1 MYNLIMSGTVLGSFI
16 QVLPVSIL
24 ASFLYVV
31 IRYIKI
37 KNGNMKANLSK
48 EIIRT
53 IFVCYLTGLISLV
66 LVPFNFWSV
75 VWGYI
80 YNGYSV
86 NSISFLNGSFNL
98 IPSVFKLTAGEL
110 ELGSWVKTMLAGN
123 VLMFVPF
130 GLLLPLA
137 FDRINKHVML
147 GLTVVIPLFVEIVQI
162 LVGRSFDTDD
172 LICNFIGIIAGYL
185 IYLCVATLLKRSNKT
200 K

>member
-16 QVLPVSIL
+16 QVLPVSVL
-24 ASFLYVV
+24 ASVVYAV

-98 IPSVFKLTAGEL
+98 VPSVFKLAAGEL

-123 VLMFVPF
+123 VLMFAPL

-137 FDRINKHVML
+137 FGKIKKLFML
-147 GLTVVIPLFVEIVQI
+147 GLAVVVPLFVEIVQI
-162 LVGRSFDTDD
+162 LVGRNFDTDD
-172 LICNFIGIIAGYL
+172 LICNFIGIITGYF
-185 IYLCVATLLKRSNKT
+185 IYLCVDRMFKRFNKLK
-200 K
+200 